1 VAANIRAE
9 MARQGYTQSR
19 FAEKLSKTQAYLSRR
34 LTGQVSFTID
44 EIYEIA
50 EALSVPARD
59 LLPDLNL
66 IVIRG
71 AAAS

>member
-1 VAANIRAE
+1 